1 MKILVTG
8 GAGYVGSHAVR
19 ELLAAGHDVVI
30 YDNLSTGHREFAAG
44 LPLIVGDIGDVKL
57 VMKSLDGVDAV
68 MHFAASAYVGES
80 MKNPRK
86 YFQNNVESALAL
98 LDAILA
104 SRVRFFVLSSTCAV
118 YGTPHHLPI
127 AESFPREPV
136 NPYGVTKLFLEHV
149 LSAYRESHGLRSVC
163 LRYFNAAGAHIAG
176 DIGEFHDPEP
186 HLIPL
191 ALRAALGT
199 GPPLVI
205 FGNDMPTEDGTCIRD
220 YIHVTDLGVAHVKA
234 LDYLAGGGQ
243 SMFFNLGTG
252 KGTSIGYLLST
263 LKNVTGREVPHQF
276 GPGRQ
281 GDPPVLFADGTMAAK
296 ILQWTPQFD
305 LESILRTA
313 WIWET
318 QGLPRLISSTLQR
331 A

>member
-1 MKILVTG
+1 MKVLVTG

-19 ELLAAGHDVVI
+19 ELLSAGHDVVI
-30 YDNLSTGHREFAAG
+30 YDNLSTGHREFAVA
-44 LPLIVGDIGDVKL
+44 LPLIVGDIADYQL

-80 MKNPRK
+80 IKNPRK
-86 YFQNNVESALAL
+86 YFQNNVESALVL

-104 SRVRFFVLSSTCAV
+104 SDVRLFVLSSTCAV

-127 AESFPREPV
+127 AEFFPREPI
-136 NPYGVTKLFLEHV
+136 NPYGVSKLFFEHV
-149 LSAYRESHGLRSVC
+149 LSAYGESHGLRSVC
-163 LRYFNAAGAHIAG
+163 LRYFNAAGAHTAG

-191 ALRAALGT
+191 AMRAALGT
-199 GPPLVI
+199 ASPLVI
-205 FGNDMPTEDGTCIRD
+205 FGDDMPTDDGTCVRD

-243 SMFFNLGTG
+243 SISVNLGTG
-252 KGTSIGYLLST
+252 KGTSIGSVLAT
-263 LKNVTGREVPHQF
+263 LEKVTGREVPYQF
-276 GPGRQ
+276 GPRRQ
-281 GDPPVLFADGTMAAK
+281 GDPPELFADGTMAAK

-313 WIWET
+313 WAWET
-318 QGLPRLISSTLQR
+318 EGLPRLLSSTLR
-331 A
+331 HV

>member
-1 MKILVTG
+1 MKVLVTG

-19 ELLAAGHDVVI
+19 ELLAVGHDVVI
-30 YDNLSTGHREFAAG
+30 YDNLSTGHSEFAAG
-44 LPLIVGDIGDVKL
+44 LPLVVGDIANYQL
-57 VMKSLDGVDAV
+57 VMRSLEGVDAV

-80 MKNPRK
+80 IENPRK
-86 YFQNNVESALAL
+86 YFQNNVESALVL

-104 SRVRFFVLSSTCAV
+104 SHIQFVVFSSTCAV
-118 YGTPHHLPI
+118 YGVPRHLPI
-127 AESFPREPV
+127 AEHSPREPI
-136 NPYGVTKLFLEHV
+136 NPYGVSKLFMEQV
-149 LSAYRESHGLRSVC
+149 LSAYCKSHGLRSVC

-191 ALRAALGT
+191 AIRSIIGT
-199 GPPLVI
+199 AGPLVI
-205 FGNDMPTEDGTCIRD
+205 FGNDLPTNDGTCIRD

-234 LDYLAGGGQ
+234 LNYLADGGQ
-243 SMFFNLGTG
+243 SISINLGTG
-252 KGTSIGYLLST
+252 KGTSIGSLLAT
-263 LKNVTGREVPHQF
+263 LERVTGKAVPYRF
-276 GPGRQ
+276 GPCRQ
-281 GDPPVLFADGTMAAK
+281 GDPPALFADGAVAEK

-318 QGLPRLISSTLQR
+318 EGLPSLLSSRLRSK
-331 A
+331 

>member
-1 MKILVTG
+1 MKVLVTG

-30 YDNLSTGHREFAAG
+30 YDDLSTGHREFASG
-44 LPLIVGDIGDVKL
+44 FPLIVGNIADYQL
-57 VMKSLDGVDAV
+57 VMKSLEGVDAV

-80 MKNPRK
+80 IKNPRK
-86 YFQNNVESALAL
+86 YFHNNVESALVL

-104 SRVRFFVLSSTCAV
+104 SHVRFFVLSSTCAV
-118 YGTPHHLPI
+118 YGTPHQLPI
-127 AESFPREPV
+127 AEFFPREPI
-136 NPYGVTKLFLEHV
+136 NPYGVTKLFLEHA
-149 LSAYRESHGLRSVC
+149 LSAYRDSHGLRSVC

-176 DIGEFHDPEP
+176 GIGEFHDPEP

-191 ALRAALGT
+191 AIRATLGI

-205 FGNDMPTEDGTCIRD
+205 FGNDLPTDDGTCVRD
-220 YIHVTDLGVAHVKA
+220 YIHVSDLGLAHVKA

-243 SMFFNLGTG
+243 SISLNLGTG
-252 KGTSIGYLLST
+252 KGTSIGDLISA
-263 LKNVTGREVPHQF
+263 LKNVTGLDVPHQF
-276 GPGRQ
+276 GRRRQ
-281 GDPPVLFADGTMAAK
+281 GDPPVLFADGTMAAR

-318 QGLPRLISSTLQR
+318 QGLPRLISSFPQGS
-331 A
+331 

>member
-1 MKILVTG
+1 MKVLVTG

-19 ELLAAGHDVVI
+19 ELLTAGHDVVI
-30 YDNLSTGHREFAAG
+30 YDILSTGHREFAAG
-44 LPLIVGDIGDVKL
+44 LPLIVGDISDYQL
-57 VMKSLDGVDAV
+57 VMRSLEGVDAV

-80 MKNPRK
+80 IENPRK
-86 YFQNNVESALAL
+86 YFQNNVESALVL

-104 SRVRFFVLSSTCAV
+104 SHVRFFVFSSTCAV
-118 YGTPHHLPI
+118 YGTPHHFPI
-127 AESFPREPV
+127 AESFPREPI
-136 NPYGVTKLFLEHV
+136 NPYGASKLFLEHV
-149 LSAYRESHGLRSVC
+149 LSAYGESHGLHSVC

-191 ALRAALGT
+191 AMRAALGAAS
-199 GPPLVI
+199 PLVI
-205 FGNDMPTEDGTCIRD
+205 FGNDMPTDDGTCVRD
-220 YIHVTDLGVAHVKA
+220 YIHVTDLGIAHVKA
-234 LDYLAGGGQ
+234 LDYLVGGGP
-243 SMFFNLGTG
+243 SISLNLGTG
-252 KGTSIGYLLST
+252 KGTSIGSLLAT
-263 LKNVTGREVPHQF
+263 LEKVVGRKVPYRF
-276 GPGRQ
+276 GPRRH

-313 WIWET
+313 WAWET
-318 QGLPRLISSTLQR
+318 KGLPILLSSTLRR

>member
-1 MKILVTG
+1 MKVLVTG

-19 ELLAAGHDVVI
+19 ELLSAGHDVVI

-44 LPLIVGDIGDVKL
+44 LPLIVGDIGDYQL
-57 VMKSLDGVDAV
+57 VMRSLDGVDAV

-80 MKNPRK
+80 IKNPRK
-86 YFQNNVESALAL
+86 YFQNNVESALVL

-104 SRVRFFVLSSTCAV
+104 SHVRFFVFSSTCAV

-127 AESFPREPV
+127 AESFPREPI
-136 NPYGVTKLFLEHV
+136 NPYGVSKLFLEHV

-191 ALRAALGT
+191 AMRAALGT
-199 GPPLVI
+199 AAPLVI
-205 FGNDMPTEDGTCIRD
+205 FGNDLPTDDGTCIRD
-220 YIHVTDLGVAHVKA
+220 YIHVTDLGVAHVKG
-234 LDYLAGGGQ
+234 LDHLVRGGQ
-243 SMFFNLGTG
+243 SISVNLGTG
-252 KGTSIGYLLST
+252 KGTSIGSLLAA
-263 LKNVTGREVPHQF
+263 LKKVAGREVPYQF
-276 GPGRQ
+276 GPRRQ
-281 GDPPVLFADGTMAAK
+281 GDPPALFADGTMAAK

-313 WIWET
+313 WAWET
-318 QGLPRLISSTLQR
+318 EGLPRLLSSTLRR